1 MFKPNLQTLILG
13 FCAVMPG
20 LSLAATLTVDE
31 AKTVAAEF
39 FRSGDVYRL
48 ADPDAFELVHVAN
61 DAASTPVSYVFNAKD
76 GKGFIIVSADDMA
89 LPVVGYSDTSTWSR
103 QSVPDAVSPVIS
115 SRVGGMEWIS
125 SYNMGTRSSESGEV
139 LLQTASWSQEAPFN
153 NNIPNRRLTG
163 CVGVALAEILNYH
176 GMPAS
181 RPSSLVKEGEPSSYS
196 WVNMRGDNYRSGYT
210 DAEAQAVATL
220 VADAAIAIGTDFGM
234 SSSSAFEVKV
244 PYALTSMFG
253 YDAGVSYKKRSE
265 MDRSS
270 WDALIVN
277 EIDAGRPVLYSGQD
291 VSAGHAFVCDGYQL
305 RGGTAYFHINWGW
318 GGSANG
324 FYASDALNP
333 VVSSAHSFND
343 LTTVVYNIK
352 PSATSVEWSP
362 VHITSDE
369 RQPGLTMDV
378 ADVVAGSDFTVRAG
392 ALKNI
397 SSSDFRGNVAV
408 ALYDAA
414 GKMKCFL
421 SEKKGFGL
429 QMLQIAKYLD
439 FRCTLPAGI
448 AVVEGDVVRLA
459 TSTGDDSVWL
469 PVAGDLLAPGDAA
482 AKGGMIPYFAV
493 SVPSA
498 ADFVEITAT
507 SSQVIKGRDY
517 SFKVVPKSVEKV
529 VTVKANGFI
538 LTPDA
543 SNVYTVSN
551 VVEDQKIDVIVQD
564 ASEVLSKSTLWVEA
578 GTLSQL
584 IGENESATIVDL
596 TLFGTMNVNDFTF
609 IRDRMKLKRLDIS
622 QVSIQASGANPAN
635 AIPAKAFKGYGSLE
649 QILLPSGLAAFKSGC
664 FSYSGLREIE
674 IPASVSNY
682 EYNIFL
688 GCYNLGK
695 VTVRRSS
702 PAWVNWCVFSG
713 TPKAKLVV
721 PPGTTSAY
729 QAKENWQDFKEISEA
744 AVPVP
749 ESYVVKLQESKGL
762 RFTSLTEGTEV
773 APGSEYRF
781 TVESDDSFGDATM
794 EVYANS
800 TRLYP
805 DGEGIYKTNVNRN
818 TLFHVEF
825 RTPVATRDEEAWKI
839 TGDAGGIGLVT
850 DVINVTPGK
859 AFKVRANAIKIPSGD
874 EALRF
879 FCAVLT
885 DGKGGIKEFISP
897 VVSNSFSNSG
907 NVSYD
912 FTCQVKDATVKEGN
926 LVRIATS
933 YNKKTW
939 MLVNADADSIVD
951 RISAIGNRVV
961 YHNVNMPQTVQ
972 GAVIQGGA
980 TQVVHGMP
988 FSLKVMPVSTADRI
1002 TLSVNGVNKAVQ
1014 AAIANISIPSV
1025 TEDLDIAVQVNAA
1038 GADDYVVVNVREGEL
1053 AEKIA
1058 VCPARLKVM
1067 GTMLSSEFDAFRK
1080 NATTI
1085 VDLDLADVTIKGAG
1099 DAKNAIPSNAF
1110 VPVSSTAFSS
1120 LRSLI
1125 LPTGLESIEG
1135 NAFYRCVNLKEI
1147 TLPASVRYVG
1157 NGAFSSC
1164 TGLNKIVM
1172 LGSTPPS
1179 TSTMS
1184 PFPMDVSKITL
1195 EVPPGSEDAY
1205 ALANYWNTLGTSTS
1219 PVYYNI
1225 QIDPTRSFGYNQ
1237 YYNDLTK
1244 ILYEGKELSVTIG
1257 LPNCTLS
1264 RNAIR
1269 RPGQA
1274 FKLYDNGR
1282 DMTGTGYFQ
1291 YGQYAVKFDDW
1302 YKPDNIKHPQD
1313 HEIDVVFYY
1322 GITFQLPEGVSAEIV
1337 NLEDG
1342 DRWDNVDMSL
1352 FDSNSTD
1359 RRTLY
1364 KEGKNYAFRLN
1375 TASPN
1380 VKFDVRVENKVI
1392 TKLGSAPEY
1401 EWPVATVLPDE
1412 NGYYTVSSLPG
1423 DSWVKVE
1430 ASFVPVE
1437 GEPIASDV
1445 LSVVKKE
1452 DVGTFS
1458 ELAVTGDVDANAL
1471 KSIREKF
1478 EAVETLDLTGIDNTA
1493 IPADAFTGMA
1503 NLKNVVMSD
1512 NITEIGASS
1521 FKDCVNLESV
1531 TFPGVN
1537 SIGEGAFDGCVNLT
1551 SIIIPAASTPA
1562 TRSGEA
1568 GINAASFKG
1577 VNPNCLIY
1585 LSEGGIADA
1594 DSLNVILNHNGAR
1607 VAASDIV
1614 LDGRYAFNAPAS
1626 FSLGKHRISFT
1637 VAVPG
1642 SVDSDVD
1649 AGWKGIMLPFAP
1661 EGMEYGVEFASRKG
1675 SGLSLVSFDG
1685 EDSLVMTSQDSILPN
1700 RPYMAS
1706 VSAPYSEVPVTF
1718 YAEGQS
1724 LSDSIVYDVPF
1735 TPIPEELVAKGKDYS
1750 LYGSFDGEMRAV
1762 TCYALNEKGDSFE
1775 RVEGEGSVGF
1785 LPFSVYLGANGSV
1798 TAHEFRIGS
1807 HPFWVFDPVASKED
1821 GSVLYRSDKIELSTQ
1836 TEGAVIY
1843 YTIDGSDPA
1852 DAEGSRSVYG
1862 SPIEMTGEEMTV
1874 RAVAE
1879 YKGNLSENGEFGYG
1893 LKKSDIGYSLSE
1905 NWNWISHNLESAV
1918 NVSEFA
1924 GDGVSRIL
1932 SQTQEVVRDP
1942 KYGLVG
1948 NLSELNPLEAYKVCV
1963 SDASWTGRI
1972 AGVSFDPSMPVKLN
1986 KGWNWIGCPT
1996 DEARLSISDLF
2007 AYADAEEGDM
2017 LVGLDG
2023 FEQVDADGTWKGTLS
2038 SMAPGVGYM
2047 YFSNSEKEFVY
2058 NIVPAKEELL
2068 PASRVDLT
2076 RSADV
2081 SPWVADNHRY
2091 PSVMPVTAVV
2101 AGMKDALAE
2110 SGSYHVGAF
2119 CGDECRGVGM
2129 YVDGVFMINVHGN
2142 AGDKITFRMMSAS
2155 GKRSDS
2161 VISVDFDEY
2170 PLGSLSE
2177 PYEIGFSGSVSVD
2190 GVSDGGYDV
2199 LVENGVLTV
2208 KGNLSEITSAEVY
2221 DLSGIRVAASSLVED
2236 GVLSLGALQPG
2247 AVIVV
2252 IRTENACVYRRVM
2265 VK

>member
-13 FCAVMPG
+13 FCA
-20 LSLAATLTVDE
+20 LSPSLSFGATLTVDE

-39 FRSGDVYRL
+39 FRAGDVSRL
-48 ADPDAFELVHVAN
+48 ADTVAFELVHVAN

-89 LPVVGYSDTSTWSR
+89 LPVVGYSDTSTWNL
-103 QSVPDAVSPVIS
+103 QSVPDAVTPVIS
-115 SRVGGMEWIS
+115 SHVGGMEWIS
-125 SYNMGTRSSESGEV
+125 SYNIGTRSGDAGEV

-176 GMPAS
+176 GAPAS
-181 RPSSLVKEGEPSSYS
+181 RPATLVKEGETSAYS
-196 WVNMRGDNYRSGYT
+196 WENMRDDNYRSGYT

-220 VADAAIAIGTDFGM
+220 VADAAVAIGTDFGM

-265 MDRSS
+265 IDRSS
-270 WDALIVN
+270 WDALIMN
-277 EIDAGRPVLYSGQD
+277 EIDEGRPVLYSGQD
-291 VSAGHAFVCDGYQL
+291 VSAGHAFVCDGYQM

-324 FYASDALNP
+324 YYASDALNP
-333 VVSSAHSFND
+333 VVSSSHSFND
-343 LTTVVYNIK
+343 LTTIVYNIK
-352 PSATSVEWSP
+352 PSTTTIEWSP

-378 ADVVAGSDFTVRAG
+378 TDVEAGRDFTVRAG

-397 SSSDFRGNVAV
+397 STSDFRGNVAV
-408 ALYDAA
+408 ALYDAS
-414 GKMKCFL
+414 GKMKCLL
-421 SEKKGFGL
+421 SEKKGFSL
-429 QMLQIAKYLD
+429 PSLQISKYLD
-439 FRCTLPAGI
+439 FRCTLQSGN
-448 AVVEGDVVRLA
+448 AVSDGDVVRLA
-459 TSTGDDSVWL
+459 TNSGDGTVWL
-469 PVAGDLLAPGDAA
+469 PVAGDLLAPGDAS
-482 AKGGMIPYFAV
+482 AKGGTIPYFSV
-493 SVPSA
+493 SVPAA

-507 SSQVIKGRDY
+507 DARVIKGRDY
-517 SFKVVPKSVEKV
+517 SFKVVPQSVEKV

-538 LTPDA
+538 ITPDA
-543 SNVYTVSN
+543 ANVYVVSN
-551 VVEDQKIDVIVQD
+551 VLEDQKIDIIVQD

-578 GTLSQL
+578 GGLSQL

-622 QVSIQASGANPAN
+622 QVSIQANGSSPAN
-635 AIPAKAFKGYGSLE
+635 AIPAKAFNGYGSLE
-649 QILLPSGLAAFKSGC
+649 QILLPSGLTTFKSGC
-664 FSYSGLREIE
+664 FAGSGLREIE
-674 IPASVSNY
+674 IPASVANY

-688 GCYNLGK
+688 GCSRLGK

-702 PAWVNWCVFSG
+702 PAWVNWCVFQG

-721 PPGTTSAY
+721 PPGTTAAY
-729 QAKENWQDFKEISEA
+729 QAKENWQDFKEISEEA
-744 AVPVP
+744 APAP
-749 ESYVVKLQESKGL
+749 ESYAVKLQESKGL
-762 RFTSLTEGTEV
+762 RFTPLTEGTEV

-805 DGEGIYKTNVNRN
+805 DSEGIYKTNVNRN

-825 RTPVATRDEEAWKI
+825 RMPVATRDEEVWKI
-839 TGDAGGIGLVT
+839 TGEAGGIGLVT

-859 AFKVRANAIKIPSGD
+859 AFKVRANALKIPSGD

-897 VVSNSFSNSG
+897 VMSNAFSNSG

-926 LVRIATS
+926 YVRIATS

-1038 GADDYVVVNVREGEL
+1038 GSDDYVVVNVREGEL

-1080 NATTI
+1080 NAATI

-1099 DAKNAIPSNAF
+1099 DAKNAIPANAF
-1110 VPVSSTAFSS
+1110 VPALSTTMSA
-1120 LRSLI
+1120 LKTII
-1125 LPTGLESIEG
+1125 LPTGLESIEE

-1157 NGAFSSC
+1157 NSAFSSC
-1164 TGLNKIVM
+1164 MGLTKIVM

-1195 EVPPGSEDAY
+1195 EVPQGSEEAY
-1205 ALANYWNTLGTSTS
+1205 AFASYWNTLGTSTS

-1225 QIDPTRSFGYNQ
+1225 QIDPTRSYNYNE
-1237 YYNDLTK
+1237 YYT
-1244 ILYEGKELSVTIG
+1244 LSNIQFTGSKVQVTVG
-1257 LPNCTLS
+1257 LPNCTMS
-1264 RNAIR
+1264 TNPIR

-1274 FKLYDNGR
+1274 FKLYDNGK
-1282 DMTGTGYFQ
+1282 DVTGQSYFE
-1291 YGQYAVKFDDW
+1291 YGQYSVVFDSG
-1302 YKPDNIKHPQD
+1302 YGSTSLRFPQN
-1313 HEIDVVFYY
+1313 HVLDVEFYY
-1322 GITFQLPEGVSAEIV
+1322 GLSFKTPEGVSAEIM
-1337 NLEDG
+1337 NLEGG
-1342 DRWDNVDMSL
+1342 DRWDGVDMSM
-1352 FDSNSTD
+1352 FVSNSSEYK
-1359 RRTLY
+1359 TLY
-1364 KEGKNYAFRLN
+1364 REGKGYKFRLSLES
-1375 TASPN
+1375 A
-1380 VKFDVRVENKVI
+1380 DVRADVKAESREI
-1392 TKLGSAPEY
+1392 TKFGAYPEY
-1401 EWPVATVLPDE
+1401 ATTVVNLSADE
-1412 NGYYTVSSLPG
+1412 SGYYTLPELNGETTVTVSL
-1423 DSWVKVE
+1423 
-1430 ASFVPVE
+1430 AYVPVE
-1437 GEPIASDV
+1437 GTPIASDV

-1452 DVGTFS
+1452 DVEAFS
-1458 ELAVTGDVDANAL
+1458 ELAVTGDVNANAF

-1478 EAVETLDLTGIDNTA
+1478 ESVETLDLTGIDNTS
-1493 IPADAFTGMA
+1493 IPADAFTGMT

-1512 NITEIGASS
+1512 NVSEIGASS
-1521 FKDCVNLESV
+1521 FKDCENLESV

-1537 SIGEGAFDGCVNLT
+1537 SIGEGAFEGCVNLT
-1551 SIIIPAASTPA
+1551 SIIIPAASVPA
-1562 TRSGEA
+1562 TRSGEG

-1577 VNPNCLIY
+1577 INPNCLIY
-1585 LSEGGIADA
+1585 LSEGNIADA
-1594 DSLNVILNHNGAR
+1594 DSLNVIHNENGAR

-1626 FSLGKHRISFT
+1626 FSLGGHRISFT

-1642 SVDSDVD
+1642 SEGSDVD

-1661 EGMEYGVEFASRKG
+1661 QGMEYGVEFASREG
-1675 SGLSLVSFDG
+1675 SGLSVVSFDG
-1685 EDSLVMTSQDSILPN
+1685 DDSVEMTAQNSILPN

-1706 VSAPYSEVPVTF
+1706 VNAPFKEVPVTF

-1724 LSDSIVYDVPF
+1724 SADSVVYDVPY
-1735 TPIPEELVAKGKDYS
+1735 TPIPEELAARGKDYS
-1750 LYGSFDGEMRAV
+1750 LYGSFDGEMRQGI
-1762 TCYALNEKGDSFE
+1762 CYGLNEKGDAFVRE
-1775 RVEGEGSVGF
+1775 EGDDAMAP
-1785 LPFSVYLGANGSV
+1785 LPFSAYLCANEGGA
-1798 TAHEFRIGS
+1798 AAEYKIGS
-1807 HPFWVFDPVASKED
+1807 HPFWVFDPAASKED
-1821 GSVLYRSDKIELSTQ
+1821 GSALYRSSKIELSTQ

-1843 YTIDGSDPA
+1843 YTIDGTDPA
-1852 DAEGSRSVYG
+1852 VAEGSRKVYD
-1862 SPIEMTGEEMTV
+1862 SPLGMTGEEMTV

-1879 YKGNLSENGEFGYG
+1879 YKGNLSENVEFGYG
-1893 LKKSDIGYSLSE
+1893 LKKSDIGYSLAE
-1905 NWNWISHNLESAV
+1905 NWNWISHNVENAV
-1918 NVSEFA
+1918 SVSEFA
-1924 GDGVSRIL
+1924 GNGVSRIL

-1942 KYGLVG
+1942 EYGLVG

-1972 AGVSFDPSMPVKLN
+1972 SGVSFDPATPVKLC
-1986 KGWNWIGCPT
+1986 KGWNWIGCPA
-1996 DEARLSISDLF
+1996 DDSSLLINDLL
-2007 AYADAEEGDM
+2007 ANAGAEEGDM

-2023 FEQVDADGTWKGTLS
+2023 FEQVDADGLWKGTLS
-2038 SMAPGVGYM
+2038 AMAPGVGYM
-2047 YFSNSEKEFVY
+2047 YFSNSEKEFIY
-2058 NIVPAKEELL
+2058 NMVPAKDTPL
-2068 PASRVDLT
+2068 PT
-2076 RSADV
+2076 RSADM

-2101 AGMKDALAE
+2101 DGMKDALAE
-2110 SGSYHVGAF
+2110 SGVYHVGAF

-2129 YVDGVFMINVHGN
+2129 YVDGVVMINVHGN
-2142 AGDKITFRMMSAS
+2142 PGDKITFRMMSAA

-2161 VISVDFDEY
+2161 VVSVDFEEY

-2177 PYEIGFSGSVSVD
+2177 PYEIGFSGSVSVE
-2190 GVSDGGYDV
+2190 GVSDDGYDV
-2199 LVENGVLTV
+2199 VVENGVLIV
-2208 KGNLSEITSAEVY
+2208 KGNLSEIISAEVY
-2221 DLSGIRVAASSLVED
+2221 DLSGIRVAASSSVED
-2236 GVLSLGALQPG
+2236 GVLSFGALHPG

-2252 IRTENACVYRRVM
+2252 IRTDNTCVYRRIM